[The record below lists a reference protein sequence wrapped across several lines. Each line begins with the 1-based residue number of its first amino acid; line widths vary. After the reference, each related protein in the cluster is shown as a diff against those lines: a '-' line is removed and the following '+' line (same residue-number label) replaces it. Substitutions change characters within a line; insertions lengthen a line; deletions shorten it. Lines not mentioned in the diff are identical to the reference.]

1 MPNAFDPSG
10 ARPIN
15 RIVETVAR
23 PDAAAGSKPKRDFG
37 VSDAM
42 AVIAGIALATWG
54 GSRLVVNLVQQAIW
68 LCRTIA
74 DYKTPLYVRAPQLW
88 RQQIAMAWSTVLW
101 YAFQVFEVLVLSMT
115 LSFLLMRLRP
125 PRPPIRDLLRQP
137 GTVAGL
143 AVTFGYFWVTGW
155 LHRLFFG
162 RIIDQ
167 CATAVAVG
175 LTVAVAWLILALCR
189 QWAAEP
195 GWVDRMGRLIGA
207 AAIAVG
213 LLAFAQFGI

>member
-1 MPNAFDPSG
+1 MSS
-10 ARPIN
+10 
-15 RIVETVAR
+15 ETVTR
-23 PDAAAGSKPKRDFG
+23 PDAASDSKRRRDFG

-42 AVIAGIALATWG
+42 ALVAGAALAIWG
-54 GSRLVVNLVQQAIW
+54 GSKLVVRLVEQAIG
-68 LCRTIA
+68 LCRTIMHYNTA
-74 DYKTPLYVRAPQLW
+74 FYSRRPELW
-88 RQQIAMAWSTVLW
+88 RQEVVVKWSTVLW
-101 YAFQVFEVLVLSMT
+101 YAFQVFEVLVLSLT
-115 LSFLLMRLRP
+115 LTFLLIRLRR
-125 PRPPIRDLLRQP
+125 PRPPLRGMLRQP

-167 CATAVAVG
+167 CAIAVAVG
-175 LTVAVAWLILALCR
+175 GTVAVAWLLLAMSR

-195 GWVDRMGRLIGA
+195 SWVDRMGRLIGA

-213 LLAFAQFGI
+213 LLAFTQFGI